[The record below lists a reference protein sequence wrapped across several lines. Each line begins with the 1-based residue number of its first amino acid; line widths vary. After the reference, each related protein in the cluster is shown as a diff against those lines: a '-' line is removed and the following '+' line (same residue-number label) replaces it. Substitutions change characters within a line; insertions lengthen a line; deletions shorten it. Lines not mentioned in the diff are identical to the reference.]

1 MTVVT
6 VGRRP
11 GAAARR
17 DAGRRTA
24 QRGPAAL
31 FLSPALLVICAFV
44 FVPMVLTAWIS
55 LHEWSMFTSIG
66 DMRWVGLDNYTTIWR
81 GGEFRQALWH
91 TLLYAIMVVGI
102 TLPLAFLL
110 ALLLYSR
117 ADGAGKG
124 GLGAGGH
131 GRHLVRTILFA
142 TYVVPTVAVA
152 LVWGNLYA
160 PDYGPLSQMT
170 SALGLGRIGWTS
182 DPDLAL
188 LSLALFNVWQML
200 GYYTVLLVAGLT
212 QIPGEVYEAARV
224 DGAGQIRQIA
234 SITVPLLRRTLVFVG
249 MIAVINAVQVFD
261 PVYLLT
267 QGGPSNATNVLTYDI
282 QRTAFQFG
290 LAGQASAM
298 ALSLLL
304 VLAVLAGTVFGVRR
318 LAR

>member
-1 MTVVT
+1 
-6 VGRRP
+6 
-11 GAAARR
+11 
-17 DAGRRTA
+17 
-24 QRGPAAL
+24 
-31 FLSPALLVICAFV
+31 
-44 FVPMVLTAWIS
+44 MVLTALIS

-66 DMRWVGLDNYTTIWR
+66 EMRWVGLDNYTTIWS

-110 ALLLYSR
+110 ALLLFSR
-117 ADGAGKG
+117 ASTNRHGVG
-124 GLGAGGH
+124 

-160 PDYGPLSQMT
+160 PDYGPLSQVT
-170 SALGLGRIGWTS
+170 SAVGLGRVGWTS

-200 GYYTVLLVAGLT
+200 GYYTVLLIAGLT
-212 QIPGEVYEAARV
+212 QIPGDVYEAARV
-224 DGAGQIRQIA
+224 DGAGQVRQTI

-267 QGGPSNATNVLTYDI
+267 QGGPSNATNVLTFDI

-304 VLAVLAGTVFGVRR
+304 VLAVLGGTVFGLRR
-318 LAR
+318 LVR

>member
-1 MTVVT
+1 VT
-6 VGRRP
+6 VLTLGRRQ
-11 GAAARR
+11 GAAARQ
-17 DAGRRTA
+17 DAGRRRSP
-24 QRGPAAL
+24 RGAAVL
-31 FLSPALLVICAFV
+31 FLSPALLVICVFV

-66 DMRWVGLDNYTTIWR
+66 DMRWVGLDNYTTIW
-81 GGEFRQALWH
+81 GGAEFRQALWH

-117 ADGAGKG
+117 AAGAGAG
-124 GLGAGGH
+124 RLGSGVR

-160 PDYGPLSQMT
+160 PDYGPLSQLT
-170 SALGLGRIGWTS
+170 SALGLGRVGWTT

-200 GYYTVLLVAGLT
+200 GYYTVLLIAGLT
-212 QIPGEVYEAARV
+212 QIPGDVYEAARV
-224 DGAGQIRQIA
+224 DGAGQVRQTI

-249 MIAVINAVQVFD
+249 MIAVINSVQVFD

-267 QGGPSNATNVLTYDI
+267 QGGPSSATNVLTYDI

-304 VLAVLAGTVFGVRR
+304 VLAVLAGTVFGLRR
-318 LAR
+318 FIR